1 MNDPRACW
9 APRGVRPTVG
19 AQLVREFLYVFGAIS
34 PVDGC
39 HDSLILP
46 AANTP
51 CMNRFLA
58 ELRLRHPNDY
68 ILVVLDGAGWHKS
81 KDLVIPE
88 SMELGALPPYCPDLN
103 PEEQIWDELREKAF
117 GNRVFDSLE
126 AVADAGADGL
136 RKIESNPKSLQRLA
150 GRDWILKPF

>member
-1 MNDPRACW
+1 MNDPKACW
-9 APRGVRPTVG
+9 APRDVRPAVG

-34 PVDGC
+34 PIDGC

-46 AANTP
+46 AANTL

-58 ELRLRHPNDY
+58 ELRARHPGDY

-81 KDLVIPE
+81 RELVLPE
-88 SMELGALPPYCPDLN
+88 SMELAPLPPYCPDLN
-103 PEEQIWDELREKAF
+103 PEEQVWDELREKAF

-126 AVADAGADGL
+126 AVAEAGADGL
-136 RKIESNPKSLQRLA
+136 RMIESNPKSLRRLA
-150 GRDWILKPF
+150 GRDWILEPF